1 MTRSMSSGPSPAAS
15 RAWSTALAAIS
26 TARSFSSAG
35 QWRLTI
41 PVFSRIQASSMPSA
55 SICSK
60 WALVTGAPGK

>member
-1 MTRSMSSGPSPAAS
+1 
-15 RAWSTALAAIS
+15 LAAIS

-60 WALVTGAPGK
+60 WALVIGSQGAEVGRRRVGDGARGGGRHR